1 MKTLRNLFLLAVFAA
16 LFAVP
21 AAVRAADAA
30 KPALT
35 SKDANATYQSDNYKL
50 RPTDSIAINVVDD
63 PNATHTY
70 SISIDGT
77 VQLIYLD
84 TAPPLKLADLT
95 VEQAKKAV
103 IKAYVDNQIFI
114 HPSITIDVTAY
125 STRRINVTGQVGKPG
140 PVYIPAEKDFT
151 LVEAVTE
158 AGGPTEKAAATCN
171 ITRVLPDGSKTV
183 LKNVD
188 LYGAYKGTNNDVPLQ
203 EGDTIFLGESAFA
216 NVWQH

>member
-103 IKAYVDNQIFI
+103 IKAYVDNKIFI

-125 STRRINVTGQVGKPG
+125 STRRINVTWPGGQARPGLYSGGKRH
-140 PVYIPAEKDFT
+140 D
-151 LVEAVTE
+151 
-158 AGGPTEKAAATCN
+158 AGGGHHGG
-171 ITRVLPDGSKTV
+171 RRPDGKGGGHVQHHSRPPGWQQ
-183 LKNVD
+183 N
-188 LYGAYKGTNNDVPLQ
+188 GA
-203 EGDTIFLGESAFA
+203 
-216 NVWQH
+216 